1 MAAVSWSEMQTF
13 MECNRKWFL
22 RYVEGLE
29 PKGGDDGYPRLLGSA
44 FHAGIAEY
52 AETFN
57 VNEAIFSASEYLA
70 ENTHSGNDLEYLD
83 MVNNVHSDV
92 YTMLRYY
99 LPRTGLGTRYRVATV
114 GELFPDAPDAEAPM
128 VEWSF
133 HTTDVKGTIDAVL
146 FDNETEEYVLV
157 DWKTRSSFPF
167 DDAAHLDG
175 QLHLYIACLKLMT
188 DAPLNRA
195 IMWQFKTKTPAP
207 ASISRVN
214 NLPNTGAASY
224 DTTWEEW
231 CRTLPAGIKPEKY
244 EALMRPKLKTDD
256 DYMRKTEIIIT
267 PTSVENT
274 GTVTRGILHQMEN
287 VGKLAVVD
295 PMLVPA
301 IQSVH
306 TCKMCPF
313 YRLCGGVLRYGGDY
327 DEAVAMFYN
336 KRPKMEEQE

>member
-1 MAAVSWSEMQTF
+1 MAVSWSEMQTF
-13 MECNRKWFL
+13 MECNRKWWL
-22 RYVEGLE
+22 RYGEGLE
-29 PKGGDDGYPRLLGSA
+29 PKGGDDGYNRLLGSA
-44 FHAGIAEY
+44 FHAGMAEY
-52 AETFN
+52 ADTLDIGR
-57 VNEAIFSASEYLA
+57 AIQSASEYLS
-70 ENTHSGNDLEYLD
+70 ENTQATSDQEYLD

-99 LPRTGLGTRYRVATV
+99 LPRTGIGTQYRVALV
-114 GELFPDAPDAEAPM
+114 GELFPDAPDADARM

-133 HTTDVKGTIDAVL
+133 HTDKIKGTIDAVL

-175 QLHLYIACLKLMT
+175 QLHLYIAALKVMT

-195 IMWQFKTKTPAP
+195 IMWQFKVKTPAP
-207 ASISRVN
+207 ASISKVN

-231 CRTLPAGIKPEKY
+231 CRTLPDGIKPEKY
-244 EALMRPKLKTDD
+244 ETLMRPKLKTDD
-256 DYMRKTEIIIT
+256 DFMRKTEILIT
-267 PTSVENT
+267 PQSVYN
-274 GTVTRGILHQMEN
+274 TVTVTQGVLSQMEN
-287 VGKLAVVD
+287 VGKLGMAE

-306 TCKMCPF
+306 ACKMCPF
-313 YRLCGGVLRYGGDY
+313 YRLCGGVLRYGGDVE
-327 DEAVAMFYN
+327 EAKTMFYN
-336 KRPKMEEQE
+336 KRETR